1 MVGLSWDQEEDF
13 PEHRDATP
21 GSLEM
26 AFGNAD
32 LYSTSLSLIIICV
45 NYSFIDIKFD
55 LEIYLLL

>member
-1 MVGLSWDQEEDF
+1 MFLNGG
-13 PEHRDATP
+13 DATFLGFLQEIS
-21 GSLEM
+21 GSYEM